1 MQRVIDQGDLRP
13 MRANVDA
20 MDDLKRILE
29 ERTPFY
35 AKAHARLN
43 TAGRNVEKCLSELIE
58 IAGLIV
64 S

>member
-1 MQRVIDQGDLRP
+1 

-35 AKAHARLN
+35 AKAHAKLN
-43 TAGRNVEKCLSELIE
+43 TAGRDVENCLSELIE
-58 IAGLIV
+58 ITGLTV